1 MKKLITVFILLTV
14 LLSSTF
20 STSEY
25 SNIKIKG
32 VVKTIPYKF
41 SLSYNGENLSN
52 NSTLNEEFDLSKV
65 ITTKKF
71 IVKKSPGNIFNNLP
85 LSIRIEVYPFL
96 GRDVA
101 NLNAPTNLK
110 PKINFID
117 DYPYDYISYNIDN
130 SALRIDVIIPAGS
143 KNTSENIAAFK
154 LTINGNSD
162 IPVGNYVSS
171 MRIEY
176 RTT

>member
-1 MKKLITVFILLTV
+1 MKKIITVFILLTI

-20 STSEY
+20 SSSEY
-25 SNIKIKG
+25 SKIKIIG
-32 VVKTIPYKF
+32 AVKTIPYKF
-41 SLSYNGENLSN
+41 SLSYNGEDLSN

-85 LSIRIEVYPFL
+85 LSIRIGVHYFI
-96 GRDVA
+96 GRDVE

-110 PKINFID
+110 PKINFIN
-117 DYPYDYISYNIDN
+117 DYPYEYISYNTDN
-130 SALRIDVIIPAGS
+130 SELRIDVDIPSGS
-143 KNTSENIAAFK
+143 KITSENIAAFE

-162 IPVGNYVSS
+162 IPVGNYTSL
-171 MRIEY
+171 MNIEY
-176 RTT
+176 IIR